1 MSGSGQSLMKDLKA
15 IPSKGSQRIHKTASI
30 PLNVQQ
36 NERMG
41 GCKTW
46 ILRSTT
52 LCVYPMSTCDKLSR
66 AFSPPCL
73 DTANIGW
80 RWWRPRNEV
89 ICMCNLDCKSSD
101 SGRVWS
107 GSFLHPKSISLTQL
121 KFGMLLCDQIYNT
134 QHCQV
139 WVVCYTCYVC
149 IFTTSRS
156 QTLLL
161 RHKLTALSM
170 GVWAMHFSEI
180 AIQS

>member
-30 PLNVQQ
+30 LLNVQQ

-52 LCVYPMSTCDKLSR
+52 LCVYPMSTCEKLSR

-89 ICMCNLDCKSSD
+89 ICMYNLDCKSSD

-107 GSFLHPKSISLTQL
+107 GSFLHPKKYLTHTTEIWYVVMWPDLQYPALSGLGSLL
-121 KFGMLLCDQIYNT
+121 
-134 QHCQV
+134 H
-139 WVVCYTCYVC
+139 
-149 IFTTSRS
+149 
-156 QTLLL
+156 LL
-161 RHKLTALSM
+161 RMYFYH
-170 GVWAMHFSEI
+170 
-180 AIQS
+180 Q